1 MTSSGGPVG
10 AASLPQAGTSGA
22 GASGAGASG
31 AGASG
36 AGASGAGA
44 SGAGASGVGMSG
56 VGMSG
61 VGASGVGAPGVGRSG
76 VGEPAAGA
84 SGAGMSDV
92 ELAGRLRVA
101 VGLLVRR
108 LRQRDPGHL
117 SPAQLS
123 ALVTVEAAG
132 PIRNGDLAARENV
145 AAPTM
150 TRMVGA
156 MEEAGLVNRG
166 PDPSDARG
174 SLVSL
179 APGGAAALRALRRE
193 RNNLLIEKLAAL
205 SPEQRAALEAA
216 LPALEALRDD

>member
-10 AASLPQAGTSGA
+10 AASLPEAGTSGA

-31 AGASG
+31 VGASGVGASG
-36 AGASGAGA
+36 AGASGA
-44 SGAGASGVGMSG
+44 GMSG

-150 TRMVGA
+150 TRMIGA

-193 RNNLLIEKLAAL
+193 RNNLLIERLAAL

>member
-1 MTSSGGPVG
+1 MTSSGGPVV

-31 AGASG
+31 AG
-36 AGASGAGA
+36 
-44 SGAGASGVGMSG
+44 MSG

-61 VGASGVGAPGVGRSG
+61 VGASGVGAPGVGMSD

-150 TRMVGA
+150 TRMIGA

-193 RNNLLIEKLAAL
+193 RNNLLIERLAAL

>member
-1 MTSSGGPVG
+1 MTSSGGPVV
-10 AASLPQAGTSGA
+10 AASLPQGGASGTGVSGA
-22 GASGAGASG
+22 GVSGAGLSD
-31 AGASG
+31 
-36 AGASGAGA
+36 
-44 SGAGASGVGMSG
+44 
-56 VGMSG
+56 
-61 VGASGVGAPGVGRSG
+61 VGASGVGAAGVGG
-76 VGEPAAGA
+76 PDAGL
-84 SGAGMSDV
+84 SDV

-117 SPAQLS
+117 SPPQLS
-123 ALVTVEAAG
+123 ALVTIEAAG

-156 MEEAGLVNRG
+156 LEEAGLVNRR

-193 RNNLLIEKLAAL
+193 RNNILIQKLAAL

>member
-1 MTSSGGPVG
+1 MTSSGGPVV
-10 AASLPQAGTSGA
+10 AASLSE
-22 GASGAGASG
+22 
-31 AGASG
+31 
-36 AGASGAGA
+36 
-44 SGAGASGVGMSG
+44 AGASGVGASG
-56 VGMSG
+56 VGASG
-61 VGASGVGAPGVGRSG
+61 VGASGVGAPGVG
-76 VGEPAAGA
+76 VP
-84 SGAGMSDV
+84 GAGMSDV

>member
-1 MTSSGGPVG
+1 MAGSR
-10 AASLPQAGTSGA
+10 PQAGPSGSRPQAGPSGA
-22 GASGAGASG
+22 GVSGAGVSG
-31 AGASG
+31 AGVSG
-36 AGASGAGA
+36 AGESQ
-44 SGAGASGVGMSG
+44 VGM
-56 VGMSG
+56 
-61 VGASGVGAPGVGRSG
+61 A
-76 VGEPAAGA
+76 
-84 SGAGMSDV
+84 DV

-108 LRQRDPGHL
+108 LRQRNPGPL

-123 ALVTVEAAG
+123 ALVTIEAAG

-193 RNNLLIEKLAAL
+193 RNNVLIQKLAAL

-216 LPALEALRDD
+216 LPALEALRDE

>member
-1 MTSSGGPVG
+1 MTSSGHPVV
-10 AASLPQAGTSGA
+10 AASLPPGGASGTGVSGA
-22 GASGAGASG
+22 GVSGAGLSD
-31 AGASG
+31 
-36 AGASGAGA
+36 
-44 SGAGASGVGMSG
+44 
-56 VGMSG
+56 
-61 VGASGVGAPGVGRSG
+61 VGASGVGAAGVGG
-76 VGEPAAGA
+76 PDAGL
-84 SGAGMSDV
+84 SDV

-123 ALVTVEAAG
+123 ALVTIEAAG

-156 MEEAGLVNRG
+156 LEEAGLVNRR

-193 RNNLLIEKLAAL
+193 RNNILIQKLAAL

>member
-1 MTSSGGPVG
+1 MTSSGGPVV
-10 AASLPQAGTSGA
+10 AAPLPQG
-22 GASGAGASG
+22 GASGTGVSGTGVSG
-31 AGASG
+31 A
-36 AGASGAGA
+36 
-44 SGAGASGVGMSG
+44 
-56 VGMSG
+56 GMSG
-61 VGASGVGAPGVGRSG
+61 VGASGVGASDV
-76 VGEPAAGA
+76 GA
-84 SGAGMSDV
+84 SDVGGPDAGLSDV

-117 SPAQLS
+117 SPPQLS
-123 ALVTVEAAG
+123 ALVTIEAAG

-156 MEEAGLVNRG
+156 LEEAGLVNRR

-193 RNNLLIEKLAAL
+193 RNNILIQKLAAL

>member
-1 MTSSGGPVG
+1 MTSSGGPVV
-10 AASLPQAGTSGA
+10 AAPLPQG
-22 GASGAGASG
+22 GASGTGVSGTGVSGTGVSG
-31 AGASG
+31 A
-36 AGASGAGA
+36 
-44 SGAGASGVGMSG
+44 
-56 VGMSG
+56 GMSG
-61 VGASGVGAPGVGRSG
+61 VGASGVGASDVGG
-76 VGEPAAGA
+76 PDAGL
-84 SGAGMSDV
+84 SDV

-123 ALVTVEAAG
+123 ALVTIEAAG

-156 MEEAGLVNRG
+156 LEEAGLVNRR

-193 RNNLLIEKLAAL
+193 RNNILIQKLAAL